1 MNKTFKVICFLV
13 LATVVATCLFVFS
26 GCDSKAN
33 GLKIKVNNEEQ
44 SITLGEKETDVWY
57 ADLNLAPNSQVV
69 LYDSDGKAH
78 NITVTDGGNYTLF
91 LKKNG
96 GTYEVEA
103 RKEKKAVLWVT
114 ALLSGG
120 LYDQEKEEAVWDPL
134 PFDDVLLRDFL
145 TPEKMTVNG
154 TNLISR
160 ILFSGEM
167 RLADMLD
174 PIVRN
179 EQDETN
185 LLWNLSFDHNGNP
198 NNPNIMPANGFD
210 NKVQYG
216 VLGAYTDHNDDITA
230 TLEKFG
236 MEFHVFNYD
245 WRKDCS
251 KGADALADYIDEN
264 KYTDVILFSHS
275 MGGNVVASYLAK
287 SEFNRSRVSGYVSM
301 GGAFLGSFDALYTM
315 ENLSTYFE
323 GAVKAMG
330 MGELLES
337 FSGVLKYIKTDALFE
352 QLQDFIISLDT
363 FVQLLPSYDLIS
375 GPQYGENGDGVAFT
389 IDGVAIERKEDL
401 YSFYETRSWAWQ
413 KDENGE
419 YVMDGDKHVIRD
431 IVKNL
436 SNFHDSLFVTLESG
450 ERVFSTTLVDTYY
463 VIGKEIVT
471 YCGADLDT
479 KTDTFTFRTTKK
491 GDMQV
496 LYYSALANLDDQKL
510 LDEGKLIV
518 FPEYNHFQV
527 GCDWELIKETTY
539 NCIAT
544 LFGLEIE

>member
-13 LATVVATCLFVFS
+13 LATVLATCLFVFS

-44 SITLGEKETDVWY
+44 SITLGVKETDVWY

-69 LYDSDGKAH
+69 LYDTDGKAH
-78 NITVTDGGNYTLF
+78 NVTVTDGGNYTLF

-120 LYDQEKEEAVWDPL
+120 LYDQETEEAVWDPL

-185 LLWNLSFDHNGNP
+185 LLWNLSFDHNGKP

-216 VLGAYTDHNDDITA
+216 VLGAYTDHNDNINA

-245 WRKDCS
+245 WRKDCAE
-251 KGADALADYIDEN
+251 GADALADYIDEN

-330 MGELLES
+330 MGDLLES

-389 IDGVAIERKEDL
+389 IDGVAIESKEDL
-401 YSFYETRSWAWQ
+401 YSFYESRSWAWQ

-479 KTDTFTFRTTKK
+479 ETDTFTFRTTKK